1 MPGTTAVQAWDVFL
15 GCAQNIFRSN
25 SVNWRMTSSLL
36 MWSDF
41 VIHYSAQ

>member
-15 GCAQNIFRSN
+15 GRAQNIFRSN

-36 MWSDF
+36 MRSGF
-41 VIHYSAQ
+41 VIHHSAQ